1 MRPLQATMAVTMTC
15 RKVCVDAPL
24 RTVALMYLT
33 KFPATTRAMLAEM
46 PIIGYTVLA
55 SFTVQTSLARVQ
67 KSTAMTTLPQ
77 SSAVQKKREY
87 VQFSTTLMRPCR
99 PGTMWGDT
107 WMAWAVWLQEGC
119 RRMQRHSWLQP
130 GALHEPQ
137 GGLFH
142 KALKLPDTGR
152 DRRRGCWRG
161 GGEAWELLRCEWR

>member
-1 MRPLQATMAVTMTC
+1 MSPLQATMAVTMTC

-24 RTVALMYLT
+24 STVALMYLT
-33 KFPATTRAMLAEM
+33 KLPAATRAMLAEM

-77 SSAVQKKREY
+77 SSAVQKNSEY

-107 WMAWAVWLQEGC
+107 WMERVALCLRGCQGGPWLQDAWCAAYPREGYST
-119 RRMQRHSWLQP
+119 RSGLQML
-130 GALHEPQ
+130 AE
-137 GGLFH
+137 
-142 KALKLPDTGR
+142 T
-152 DRRRGCWRG
+152 G
-161 GGEAWELLRCEWR
+161 GGDVGVWDCEARELVCCKWR